1 VSEQVVRFAMRRAL
15 TLAQNG
21 PIGPNPRVGCV
32 VLDADG
38 HPVGEGWH
46 EGRGTPHAEVVALA
60 QAGAAARGGTAVVTL
75 EPCDHTGRTGPCSQA
90 LLDAGIGRVG
100 YGRPDAAPPAA
111 GGAARLRAAGVD
123 ASEAVDESLRLD
135 CAALVADWEAARRL
149 HRPLV
154 VWKLASTLDGRVAA
168 ADGTSRWITS
178 RAARQ
183 DVHRLRALC
192 DTVLVGTGTALADDP
207 ALSVRDTEGN
217 PAPRQPLRAV
227 MGLRSLDPQSQL
239 ARAAKG
245 AGEAADGSVALL
257 QTRDCHQALQQ
268 LWDLDRRTVL
278 LEGGPTLAGA
288 FWRAGLVD
296 RVVAYLAP
304 VLLGAGSPAVAALGI
319 GTIDDAARL
328 RLDDVTRVGADVRLT
343 LTPQRATDEGTQ

>member
-1 VSEQVVRFAMRRAL
+1 
-15 TLAQNG
+15 
-21 PIGPNPRVGCV
+21 
-32 VLDADG
+32 
-38 HPVGEGWH
+38 
-46 EGRGTPHAEVVALA
+46 
-60 QAGAAARGGTAVVTL
+60 
-75 EPCDHTGRTGPCSQA
+75 
-90 LLDAGIGRVG
+90 
-100 YGRPDAAPPAA
+100 
-111 GGAARLRAAGVD
+111 
-123 ASEAVDESLRLD
+123 
-135 CAALVADWEAARRL
+135 
-149 HRPLV
+149 
-154 VWKLASTLDGRVAA
+154 
-168 ADGTSRWITS
+168 
-178 RAARQ
+178 
-183 DVHRLRALC
+183 VHRLRALC

-227 MGLRSLDPQSQL
+227 MGLRSLDPESQL

-245 AGEAADGSVALL
+245 AGEAADGAVALL